1 MWYLYGLVLLAG
13 VANAVEPGQNATL
26 AKATGQHL
34 MAGMLCFAVALL
46 CFLAGLAVVGRRGKG
61 GGGAMARVP
70 WWSWPGGVLG
80 AAVVVAQ
87 LYLAESLGA
96 APFLGLVVT
105 GGVVASIILDHFGLV
120 GFERHPAGRWRI
132 AGGLLM
138 VAGVTLVALF

>member
-1 MWYLYGLVLLAG
+1 MWYLYGIALLAG

-34 MAGMLCFAVALL
+34 LAGLLCFATALL
-46 CFLAGLAVVGRRGKG
+46 CFLLGLAFLRGRG
-61 GGGAMARVP
+61 GSEARFTRVP
-70 WWSWPGGVLG
+70 WWAWPGGVLG
-80 AAVVVAQ
+80 AAIVVAQ

-105 GGVVASIILDHFGLV
+105 GGVVASILLDHFGLV

-138 VAGVTLVALF
+138 VVGVTLVALF